1 MATSKVEDV
10 FDESVSDIGVGSKE
24 LEKLKT
30 NLQKEGFRTGLSVGQ
45 ERELQ
50 TGFNEAFSGSIAL
63 LKKVSIVRGQICA
76 YLALNHI
83 NRGDQTTISE
93 EVQNHLEDLLQKVQ
107 DFEHTCMEKS
117 KELLTAEKIAQLE
130 TEVDKKVVEFQSQ
143 LHRIL
148 K

>member
-83 NRGDQTTISE
+83 NRGDQTAISE

-107 DFEHTCMEKS
+107 DFEHTCME

>member
-1 MATSKVEDV
+1 MTEYESLIFLHIVEYKI
-10 FDESVSDIGVGSKE
+10 DID
-24 LEKLKT
+24 LLI
-30 NLQKEGFRTGLSVGQ
+30 
-45 ERELQ
+45 
-50 TGFNEAFSGSIAL
+50 FS
-63 LKKVSIVRGQICA
+63 A

-107 DFEHTCMEKS
+107 DFEHMCME

>member
-1 MATSKVEDV
+1 MTEYESFNFLHIVEYKI
-10 FDESVSDIGVGSKE
+10 DID
-24 LEKLKT
+24 LLI
-30 NLQKEGFRTGLSVGQ
+30 
-45 ERELQ
+45 
-50 TGFNEAFSGSIAL
+50 FS
-63 LKKVSIVRGQICA
+63 A

-93 EVQNHLEDLLQKVQ
+93 EVENHLEDLLQKVQ
-107 DFEHTCMEKS
+107 DFEHTCMEKP
-117 KELLTAEKIAQLE
+117 KELLTAEKIAQLK

>member
-1 MATSKVEDV
+1 MYVGLNVCTVACKLSENINLLHAIINV
-10 FDESVSDIGVGSKE
+10 FQRHDIV
-24 LEKLKT
+24 
-30 NLQKEGFRTGLSVGQ
+30 
-45 ERELQ
+45 
-50 TGFNEAFSGSIAL
+50 
-63 LKKVSIVRGQICA
+63 QICCNFHISSHKIICKTEYESLIFLHIVEYKIDIDLLIFSA

-107 DFEHTCMEKS
+107 DFEHTCMEK
-117 KELLTAEKIAQLE
+117 ELLTAEKIAQLE

>member
-1 MATSKVEDV
+1 MTDYESFNFLHIVEYKI
-10 FDESVSDIGVGSKE
+10 DID
-24 LEKLKT
+24 LLI
-30 NLQKEGFRTGLSVGQ
+30 
-45 ERELQ
+45 
-50 TGFNEAFSGSIAL
+50 FS
-63 LKKVSIVRGQICA
+63 A

-93 EVQNHLEDLLQKVQ
+93 EVENHLEDLLQKVQ

-117 KELLTAEKIAQLE
+117 KEHLTAEKIAQLE

>member
-1 MATSKVEDV
+1 MTEYESLIFLHIVEYKI
-10 FDESVSDIGVGSKE
+10 DID
-24 LEKLKT
+24 LLI
-30 NLQKEGFRTGLSVGQ
+30 
-45 ERELQ
+45 
-50 TGFNEAFSGSIAL
+50 FSS
-63 LKKVSIVRGQICA
+63 

>member
-1 MATSKVEDV
+1 MTEYESLIFLHIVEYKI
-10 FDESVSDIGVGSKE
+10 DID
-24 LEKLKT
+24 LLI
-30 NLQKEGFRTGLSVGQ
+30 
-45 ERELQ
+45 
-50 TGFNEAFSGSIAL
+50 FSS
-63 LKKVSIVRGQICA
+63 

-107 DFEHTCMEKS
+107 DFEHMCME

>member
-1 MATSKVEDV
+1 MTEYESLIFLHIVEYKI
-10 FDESVSDIGVGSKE
+10 DID
-24 LEKLKT
+24 LLI
-30 NLQKEGFRTGLSVGQ
+30 
-45 ERELQ
+45 
-50 TGFNEAFSGSIAL
+50 FS
-63 LKKVSIVRGQICA
+63 A

-83 NRGDQTTISE
+83 NRGDQTAISE

-107 DFEHTCMEKS
+107 DFEHTCMEK
-117 KELLTAEKIAQLE
+117 ELLTAEKFAQLE

>member
-1 MATSKVEDV
+1 MTEYESLIFLHIVEYKI
-10 FDESVSDIGVGSKE
+10 DID
-24 LEKLKT
+24 LLI
-30 NLQKEGFRTGLSVGQ
+30 
-45 ERELQ
+45 
-50 TGFNEAFSGSIAL
+50 FSS
-63 LKKVSIVRGQICA
+63 

-107 DFEHTCMEKS
+107 DFEHTCLE

-130 TEVDKKVVEFQSQ
+130 TEVDEKVVEFQSQ

>member
-1 MATSKVEDV
+1 MTEYESLIFLHIVEYKI
-10 FDESVSDIGVGSKE
+10 DID
-24 LEKLKT
+24 LLI
-30 NLQKEGFRTGLSVGQ
+30 
-45 ERELQ
+45 
-50 TGFNEAFSGSIAL
+50 FS
-63 LKKVSIVRGQICA
+63 A

-107 DFEHTCMEKS
+107 DFEHMCME

-130 TEVDKKVVEFQSQ
+130 TEVDKKVVKFQSQ

>member
-1 MATSKVEDV
+1 MTEYESFNFLHIVEYKI
-10 FDESVSDIGVGSKE
+10 DID
-24 LEKLKT
+24 LLI
-30 NLQKEGFRTGLSVGQ
+30 
-45 ERELQ
+45 
-50 TGFNEAFSGSIAL
+50 FS
-63 LKKVSIVRGQICA
+63 A

-83 NRGDQTTISE
+83 HRGDQTTISE

>member
-1 MATSKVEDV
+1 MHKLIWMTEYESLIFLHIVEYKI
-10 FDESVSDIGVGSKE
+10 DID
-24 LEKLKT
+24 LLI
-30 NLQKEGFRTGLSVGQ
+30 
-45 ERELQ
+45 
-50 TGFNEAFSGSIAL
+50 FS
-63 LKKVSIVRGQICA
+63 A

-83 NRGDQTTISE
+83 NRGDQTAISE

-107 DFEHTCMEKS
+107 DFEHTCMEK
-117 KELLTAEKIAQLE
+117 ELLTTEKIAQLE

>member
-1 MATSKVEDV
+1 MHIVEYKI
-10 FDESVSDIGVGSKE
+10 DID
-24 LEKLKT
+24 LLI
-30 NLQKEGFRTGLSVGQ
+30 
-45 ERELQ
+45 
-50 TGFNEAFSGSIAL
+50 FS
-63 LKKVSIVRGQICA
+63 A

-83 NRGDQTTISE
+83 NRGDQTAISE

-107 DFEHTCMEKS
+107 DFEHTCME

>member
-1 MATSKVEDV
+1 MTEYESFNFLHIVEYKI
-10 FDESVSDIGVGSKE
+10 DID
-24 LEKLKT
+24 LLI
-30 NLQKEGFRTGLSVGQ
+30 
-45 ERELQ
+45 
-50 TGFNEAFSGSIAL
+50 FS
-63 LKKVSIVRGQICA
+63 A

-93 EVQNHLEDLLQKVQ
+93 EVQNHLEDLLQNVQ
-107 DFEHTCMEKS
+107 DFEHKCME

>member
-1 MATSKVEDV
+1 MFYRFE
-10 FDESVSDIGVGSKE
+10 F
-24 LEKLKT
+24 L
-30 NLQKEGFRTGLSVGQ
+30 LQKEGFRTGLSVGQ

-50 TGFNEAFSGSIAL
+50 TGFNEAFSGSVAL
-63 LKKVSIVRGQICA
+63 LKKVSTVRGQICA

>member
-1 MATSKVEDV
+1 MTEYESLIFLHIVEYKI
-10 FDESVSDIGVGSKE
+10 DID
-24 LEKLKT
+24 LLI
-30 NLQKEGFRTGLSVGQ
+30 
-45 ERELQ
+45 
-50 TGFNEAFSGSIAL
+50 FS
-63 LKKVSIVRGQICA
+63 A

-93 EVQNHLEDLLQKVQ
+93 EVQNHLEDLLQNVQ
-107 DFEHTCMEKS
+107 DFEHMCME

-130 TEVDKKVVEFQSQ
+130 TEVDKKVVKFQSQ